1 MGYQRRVHGEIN
13 KNMSESNRGI
23 YNFNPQGQPVY
34 VPHTFA
40 PQQQMYPPQQC
51 WGQDASRANPAQAPP
66 QGGYPP
72 NPQGGWTTAPPQQQ
86 GGQYYGQDCYAIG
99 QQVGLSPQ
107 EVDHAYNQFS
117 QQDTA
122 GTGVIPA
129 NSLTQGNML
138 QSLLGGKMDM
148 GTVIKYVTSLFSA
161 GDKGHGASESGGFAS
176 MATSMISGLLT
187 RDLDADDLAA
197 ISEGSRDIDWQEIA
211 AADGEMDR
219 GLTDHIPGLRKN
231 KKGKKDKDKK
241 GKKDKGKDKG
251 KKDKD
256 KKGKKDKG
264 KDKKGK
270 KDKKHKGDDS
280 EDESEESETTTS
292 KLPSAAGKCNFNEF
306 LHLYGKLK
314 QKQ

>member
-51 WGQDASRANPAQAPP
+51 WGQDASRANPAQ
-66 QGGYPP
+66 
-72 NPQGGWTTAPPQQQ
+72 APPQQQ

-256 KKGKKDKG
+256 KKGKKDK
-264 KDKKGK
+264 
-270 KDKKHKGDDS
+270 KHKADDS